1 MSRQLVV
8 GTGQIGKAVLA
19 VLECHGYDVADG
31 EYPYQEPF
39 DVLHICFSY
48 SDTFEEDVRHYQELT
63 GAKLTIIH
71 STVPIGVSTRLG
83 AVHSPVRGKH
93 PDLEQS
99 IRTFTKFFGGP
110 QAEEAAQIFRKKGIT
125 CVTTPKSET
134 TEALKL
140 FDTEQYHL
148 NILAEKAIYK
158 YCTDHGLDFDV
169 VYTQANRTYNEGY
182 EVMGMPHFKKYVL
195 DHVEGPIGGHCVTEN
210 SKLLSLLTIINE
222 EA

>member
-1 MSRQLVV
+1 MSKSLVI
-8 GTGQIGKAVLA
+8 GRGQIGTAIQK
-19 VLECHGYDVADG
+19 VLECDGYDINGTGLATTPSRD
-31 EYPYQEPF
+31 F
-39 DVLHICFSY
+39 LHICFGY
-48 SDTFEEDVRHYQELT
+48 SDGFENEVRRYQELT

-110 QAEEAAQIFRKKGIT
+110 QAEEAASIFREKGIT

-148 NILAEKAIYK
+148 NILAEKAIYR
-158 YCTDHGLDFDV
+158 YCTDHALDFDM

-182 EVMGMPHFKKYVL
+182 EAMGMPNFKKYVL

-210 SKLLSLLTIINE
+210 SKLLSLLALINE
-222 EA
+222 KT